1 MNPFDRDIRE
11 KLEGHRPDRPADAW
25 QRFADRL
32 DETERF
38 DRTLRNKL
46 SRHQARYQPAHWHSL
61 RDRLDRQSRMLKDLH
76 LSRGLELALLFLLIY
91 TLGNLPHTGI
101 PSTWRHTTVAS
112 TSNPQATRALALA
125 VQEGSTG
132 EKTSSPSKVA
142 AEATGPQARA
152 GSAPMSGFSTPEAWS
167 GESGTKA
174 PTDAA
179 GPELLPDGPGVPE
192 SFQTETGAAETRA
205 GSAFARV
212 DPVDRVETSLLVTE
226 KPLLQVPSVE
236 APKRFRHRISLS
248 LGRDLHHIL
257 TPYDHLLS
265 NRGYDQWA
273 GGNSGSFGYTWEGRK
288 WGIRTHLAYHDLGYL
303 PKPFTEVFDGDMQR
317 GYFTESIKTIELNLL
332 SVDLQVS
339 RSLARL
345 GSWNL
350 YAVAGIA
357 GHMAILANYDRRQE
371 FLPGTDPLP
380 AGETPQPTRPSKI
393 SQKRFADG
401 IIEGGGFAENSFL
414 TLDGG
419 FGFERHL
426 NGRISLFQENTLRLN
441 PFRRSLGPN
450 NDRINS
456 LGLTAGV
463 RVLL

>member
-1 MNPFDRDIRE
+1 MNPFERHIRE
-11 KLEGHRPDRPADAW
+11 KLDGHRPELPADAW
-25 QRFADRL
+25 QRFTHRL
-32 DETERF
+32 DEAERF
-38 DRTLRNKL
+38 DQAVRDKL
-46 SRHQARYQPAHWHSL
+46 ARLDSRYQPAHWRML
-61 RDRLDRQSRMLKDLH
+61 RNQLDRRARMLRDLH
-76 LSRGLELALLFLLIY
+76 LTRGLELALFFLLMY
-91 TLGNLPHTGI
+91 SLGNLPHTVI
-101 PSTWRHTTVAS
+101 PSPWDEQAHIETPRSSDLTVSATPIHTKPTEITPAGLGTAS
-112 TSNPQATRALALA
+112 PVEASATAFRGADRPNDEAPHNTLSSIDLPIAYSKEGLAPPMEDGSAISPIPFDTEAPVEQAVLTPTA
-125 VQEGSTG
+125 VQPLQ
-132 EKTSSPSKVA
+132 SPAVSIL
-142 AEATGPQARA
+142 PA
-152 GSAPMSGFSTPEAWS
+152 G
-167 GESGTKA
+167 K
-174 PTDAA
+174 
-179 GPELLPDGPGVPE
+179 
-192 SFQTETGAAETRA
+192 
-205 GSAFARV
+205 
-212 DPVDRVETSLLVTE
+212 
-226 KPLLQVPSVE
+226 PSVQIPLVQ
-236 APKRFRHRISLS
+236 AHRRFRHRVSLS

-339 RSLARL
+339 RSIARL